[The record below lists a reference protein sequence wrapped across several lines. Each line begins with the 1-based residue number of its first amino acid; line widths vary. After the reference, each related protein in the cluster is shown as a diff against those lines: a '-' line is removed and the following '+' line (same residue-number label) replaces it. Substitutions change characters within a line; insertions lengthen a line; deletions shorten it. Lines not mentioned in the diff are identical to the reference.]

1 MSTPAMVLHPMP
13 VKESTETCM
22 IQHILTYIP
31 VLSLLLLLPPPHC
44 FPPYH
49 GLPPPGSFVFALPS
63 VSSGPLLAPTSAAA
77 SCPPCLCSRQS
88 FYREA
93 FLVNTSQKYCCPHFC
108 PPFPLSCFIFFALC
122 LPLTDYTWCW
132 IILMFSTHQNVSSTK
147 AGMFPSLAYCSSSPK
162 KTTYHLLGTY

>member
-1 MSTPAMVLHPMP
+1 MVLHPMP
-13 VKESTETCM
+13 VKESTETYM
-22 IQHILTYIP
+22 IRHILTYIP

-44 FPPYH
+44 FPPYQACLH
-49 GLPPPGSFVFALPS
+49 LGPLYLLSLQSAVVLFQLPPRLLPHAHHACAQGNHFTGRPS
-63 VSSGPLLAPTSAAA
+63 LA
-77 SCPPCLCSRQS
+77 
-88 FYREA
+88 
-93 FLVNTSQKYCCPHFC
+93 SQKYCCPHFC